1 MKSFITS
8 LALVA
13 SVAVAVNIEQHY
25 LGKALDSLS
34 INQQEAAD

>member
-13 SVAVAVNIEQHY
+13 SAATALNLEQHY
-25 LGKALDSLS
+25 LGKALDSLA
-34 INQQEAAD
+34 IN